1 MSNAAEEI
9 KYLNIDD
16 LHHFKDHP
24 FKLRDGEEKEN
35 LLNSIKTQGTIE
47 PLIVRYSSANKYE
60 VVSGHRRLE
69 ACRELGI
76 KEVPVLIKDLSDKEA
91 VLMMVDANLHR
102 ETLLPS
108 EKAFAY
114 KMKLE
119 ALSHQGERT
128 DLTFGQSGTKLKSDE
143 LISEDESSRQ
153 VHRYV
158 RLTCLIPE
166 LLKMVD
172 EKKIAFTPAVE
183 LSYLTKE
190 EQEILMDAM
199 LLNDCTPSYSQ
210 AVRLKKLSQKD
221 SLFYDDI
228 YAVLMEDK
236 PNQKEQIKFSGDDL
250 RKFFPKSYSEKEIHD
265 EILKLLEARQR
276 KRERGA
282 R

>member
-9 KYLNIDD
+9 KYLNIED
-16 LHHFKDHP
+16 LHHFKNHP

-35 LLNSIKTQGTIE
+35 LLNSIKTQGTID

-114 KMKLE
+114 KMKSE
-119 ALSHQGERT
+119 ALFHQGERT
-128 DLTFGQSGTKLKSDE
+128 DLTFGQHGMKLKSDKS
-143 LISEDESSRQ
+143 IFEDESSRQ
-153 VHRYV
+153 IRRYV
-158 RLTCLIPE
+158 RLTYLIPE
-166 LLKMVD
+166 LLNMVD

-190 EQEILMDAM
+190 EQ
-199 LLNDCTPSYSQ
+199 
-210 AVRLKKLSQKD
+210 
-221 SLFYDDI
+221 
-228 YAVLMEDK
+228 
-236 PNQKEQIKFSGDDL
+236 IKFLGDDL
-250 RKFFPKSYSEKEIHD
+250 RKFFPKTYTEKDIHD